1 MNPLFA
7 IIVAASISWLGSG
20 LQLAENGDAARP
32 VGLAQ
37 PDAFAANLS
46 AEEIVV
52 APGQS
57 KILRSK
63 TDVRR
68 ASVDDGEVCE
78 VVVTT
83 PRELS
88 ILGKKPG
95 RTTITFWLADDRYEP
110 VTLNVRVA
118 PAK

>member
-1 MNPLFA
+1 MSYLFA
-7 IIVAASISWLGSG
+7 VIVAVSVSWLGSG
-20 LQLAENGDAARP
+20 PQPAESGDAVRA

-37 PDAFAANLS
+37 PGAFAADPA

-63 TDVRR
+63 ADVRR
-68 ASVDDGEVCE
+68 ASVDDEQVCE
-78 VVVTT
+78 LAVTT

-110 VTLNVRVA
+110 VTLHVRVA